1 MEALSNNTTV
11 KNDTYDDFSTA
22 LRVTTWI
29 VISIGLPLTLLSIYA
44 LVSLV
49 RGGHVAPIYVINLLV
64 SDLIQFCC
72 MAVREAAP
80 WGVTHSVFSY
90 VIYNIGITASV
101 GFMVCVA
108 LERYLVIAC
117 PLWYRFRRTIKFSLV
132 VSFMV
137 WAFSIVLIIVI
148 YFVRHLS
155 LILLSIF
162 LLLPFP
168 LLIFFLAGTLKAL
181 SASISVPPEEKRRI
195 VGVLVLVL
203 LNYTLLFLPTIIWS
217 VVAAISRISLIFHP
231 TYKLRFIFIQ
241 FSPLVDLVLYVFM
254 RKGAVDKLL
263 ACLCRC
269 RMTREQ
275 EQGQINTVNDDTTV
289 RVFESWA
296 KIRPG
301 EFSSIVSEATEKLE
315 FKGVVLHSGRKVDV
329 AINHEQF
336 FSSLADLLRK
346 RLMTKA
352 ASNVSSRSVT
362 SVSDYE
368 DFISVCKV
376 VYPQNW
382 PDDYDVLFGEA
393 AVVSMCRKFHLPSRQ
408 IIEGFR
414 EYKDNGGQ
422 EVPE

>member
-1 MEALSNNTTV
+1 MEALYDNTTLE
-11 KNDTYDDFSTA
+11 NDYIHSDDYDDYDDYVYDDSSTA
-22 LRVTTWI
+22 VRVTACI
-29 VISIGLPLTLLSIYA
+29 VISIGLPLTLLAIYA

-49 RGGHVAPIYVINLLV
+49 RDGQVAPIYVINLLV

-72 MAVREAAP
+72 MAVQEAAP
-80 WGVTHSVFSY
+80 WGLTHSVFLY
-90 VIYNIGITASV
+90 TLYEIGVMASV

-148 YFVRHLS
+148 YFVMGFLCA
-155 LILLSIF
+155 IIILSIS

-181 SASISVPPEEKRRI
+181 SASISVPSEEKRRI

-203 LNYTLLFLPTIIWS
+203 LNYTLLFLPLIIWLL
-217 VVAAISRISLIFHP
+217 ATTISNGLSFHSILHPDLHLIFI
-231 TYKLRFIFIQ
+231 R

-289 RVFESWA
+289 RV
-296 KIRPG
+296 
-301 EFSSIVSEATEKLE
+301 SSV
-315 FKGVVLHSGRKVDV
+315 
-329 AINHEQF
+329 
-336 FSSLADLLRK
+336 
-346 RLMTKA
+346 
-352 ASNVSSRSVT
+352 
-362 SVSDYE
+362 
-368 DFISVCKV
+368 
-376 VYPQNW
+376 
-382 PDDYDVLFGEA
+382 
-393 AVVSMCRKFHLPSRQ
+393 
-408 IIEGFR
+408 
-414 EYKDNGGQ
+414 
-422 EVPE
+422 

>member
-1 MEALSNNTTV
+1 MEALYDNTTLE
-11 KNDTYDDFSTA
+11 NDYIHSDDYDDYDDYVYDDSSTA
-22 LRVTTWI
+22 VRVTACI
-29 VISIGLPLTLLSIYA
+29 VISIGLPLTLLAIYA

-49 RGGHVAPIYVINLLV
+49 RDGQVAPIYVINLLV

-80 WGVTHSVFSY
+80 WGLTHSVFLY
-90 VIYNIGITASV
+90 TLYEIGVMASV

-148 YFVRHLS
+148 YFVMGFLCA
-155 LILLSIF
+155 IIILSIS

-203 LNYTLLFLPTIIWS
+203 LNYTLLFLPMIIFFLA
-217 VVAAISRISLIFHP
+217 VATSSNGLIFHP
-231 TYKLRFIFIQ
+231 TSNLRRIFIRL
-241 FSPLVDLVLYVFM
+241 SPLVDLVLYVFM
-254 RKGAVDKLL
+254 KKGAVDKLL

-289 RVFESWA
+289 RV
-296 KIRPG
+296 
-301 EFSSIVSEATEKLE
+301 SSV
-315 FKGVVLHSGRKVDV
+315 
-329 AINHEQF
+329 
-336 FSSLADLLRK
+336 
-346 RLMTKA
+346 
-352 ASNVSSRSVT
+352 
-362 SVSDYE
+362 
-368 DFISVCKV
+368 
-376 VYPQNW
+376 
-382 PDDYDVLFGEA
+382 
-393 AVVSMCRKFHLPSRQ
+393 
-408 IIEGFR
+408 
-414 EYKDNGGQ
+414 
-422 EVPE
+422 

>member
-1 MEALSNNTTV
+1 MEALYNNTTLE
-11 KNDTYDDFSTA
+11 NDYIHYDDYDDYVYDDFSTA
-22 LRVTTWI
+22 LHVTAWI
-29 VISIGLPLTLLSIYA
+29 IISIGLPLTLLAIYA

-49 RGGHVAPIYVINLLV
+49 RDGQVAPIYVINLLV

-80 WGVTHSVFSY
+80 WGDTHSVFSY
-90 VIYNIGITASV
+90 IIYDIGVMASV

-117 PLWYRFRRTIKFSLV
+117 PLWYRFRRNIKFSLV

-137 WAFSIVLIIVI
+137 WAFSIVLIIVTE
-148 YFVRHLS
+148 FVMWRLS
-155 LILLSIF
+155 RLVEFLFFSIS

-203 LNYTLLFLPTIIWS
+203 LNYTLLFLPTIIWFLA
-217 VVAAISRISLIFHP
+217 VATSSNGLIFHP
-231 TYKLRFIFIQ
+231 TSNLRLIFIQ

-289 RVFESWA
+289 RV
-296 KIRPG
+296 
-301 EFSSIVSEATEKLE
+301 SSV
-315 FKGVVLHSGRKVDV
+315 
-329 AINHEQF
+329 
-336 FSSLADLLRK
+336 
-346 RLMTKA
+346 
-352 ASNVSSRSVT
+352 
-362 SVSDYE
+362 
-368 DFISVCKV
+368 
-376 VYPQNW
+376 
-382 PDDYDVLFGEA
+382 
-393 AVVSMCRKFHLPSRQ
+393 
-408 IIEGFR
+408 
-414 EYKDNGGQ
+414 
-422 EVPE
+422 